1 MQSSGITKQKT
12 DFVLID
18 GNCHTV
24 VQSHNKRNFDYCLHN
39 QTEMFIFA
47 SKTDIS
53 MNSKITVAALMATTL
68 TIGGCKTQESNM
80 TTAGEAGHTNAL
92 LEKSKKAKRKFGGIV
107 LTFCEQKEWFLKKG
121 AEKAREGRRSDAG
134 EKSA

>member
-80 TTAGEAGHTNAL
+80 TTAGETGHTNAL
-92 LEKSKKAKRKFGGIV
+92 LEKSKNTHDMPDNLF
-107 LTFCEQKEWFLKKG
+107 F
-121 AEKAREGRRSDAG
+121 
-134 EKSA
+134 